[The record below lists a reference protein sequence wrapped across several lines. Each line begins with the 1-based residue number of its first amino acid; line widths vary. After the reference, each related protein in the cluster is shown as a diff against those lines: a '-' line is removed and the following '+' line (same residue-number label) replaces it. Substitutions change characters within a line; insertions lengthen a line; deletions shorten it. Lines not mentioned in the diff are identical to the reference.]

1 LSPPTRVLERSNK
14 AIAKIWEIHLN
25 YWFISFALE
34 AVMVA
39 INLPTDVLR
48 SFLAVIDLGSFTKAG
63 QLLGRTQ
70 PAISLQVRKLEEL
83 VGMTLMDTT
92 GRNVVLTR
100 EGERL
105 ARYSRQLLAMND
117 EIVARLQHKE
127 TSGSLRVGLPNDYA
141 VAFFQKALAHFS
153 KLNQDVE
160 MSIQCDTSEQLL
172 AMFDRDELDIV
183 VAMFDGAP
191 PPGLI
196 YTWAERPIWAASG
209 DFDTENKSPIRIAAH
224 PEGCHYRERMIR
236 SLDQIGTPWRI
247 TFCSPG
253 INGLQLAVQSGFGVT
268 ALTRRTLLRG
278 MRVLTEND
286 GFPPLPDIHVGMLF
300 KNTGASTAALLLVN
314 HIMKSLHDSGLT
326 DFVRLERLDSI
337 PATA

>member
-1 LSPPTRVLERSNK
+1 VFLEARNK
-14 AIAKIWEIHLN
+14 SIALIWEIHLS
-25 YWFISFALE
+25 YCCISFALE

-39 INLPTDVLR
+39 VNLPTDVLR
-48 SFLAVIDLGSFTKAG
+48 TFLAVIDLGSFTKAG

-70 PAISLQVRKLEEL
+70 PAISLQIRKLEEL
-83 VGMTLMDTT
+83 VGKTLMDTT
-92 GRNVVLTR
+92 GRNIALTR
-100 EGERL
+100 EGESL

-127 TSGSLRVGLPNDYA
+127 STGSLRVGLPNDYA
-141 VAFFQKALAHFS
+141 VAFFQTALVNFS
-153 KLNQDVE
+153 KLHPDAE
-160 MSIQCDTSEQLL
+160 MSIHCDTSEQLL
-172 AMFDRDELDIV
+172 PVFERDELDIV

-196 YTWAERPIWAASG
+196 YTWAERPIWVSG
-209 DFDTENKSPIRIAAH
+209 GEFDVGNKPIIPLAAH
-224 PEGCHYRERMIR
+224 PEGCHYRNRMIR
-236 SLDQIGTPWRI
+236 SLDQIGKPWRI

-278 MRVLTEND
+278 MRVLTDRD
-286 GFPPLPDIHVGMLF
+286 GFPPLPDIHVGMFF

-314 HIMKSLHDSGLT
+314 HIMQSLYDSGLS
-326 DFVRLERLDSI
+326 DFVRLERLGSL
-337 PATA
+337 TAAS